1 MLYPPLFCYTAGKV
15 SDEPRFP
22 NKFLI
27 AGIAFCIVGGVLLLW
42 TGGYLGGIVVLWP
55 VVPLVAGLI
64 LLYIVFQKDGPEAY
78 VFLGTLFL
86 LVGILVLLLN
96 TVMSEVTLE
105 RTWPLFMTITGL
117 SLLAYA
123 RKKRGYARLSLTIPS
138 IAIVVLSGIFLPFS
152 LDLIQQNFIV
162 FVGTWWPTLLIV
174 LGLVLLITDLTR
186 RRKSQ

>member
-1 MLYPPLFCYTAGKV
+1 LLYPPLFCYTAGKV

-27 AGIAFCIVGGVLLLW
+27 AGIAFCIVGAVLLLW

-64 LLYIVFQKDGPEAY
+64 LLYVVFQKDGPEAY

-105 RTWPLFMTITGL
+105 RIWPLFMTITGL

-152 LDLIQQNFIV
+152 LDLIQRNFIA